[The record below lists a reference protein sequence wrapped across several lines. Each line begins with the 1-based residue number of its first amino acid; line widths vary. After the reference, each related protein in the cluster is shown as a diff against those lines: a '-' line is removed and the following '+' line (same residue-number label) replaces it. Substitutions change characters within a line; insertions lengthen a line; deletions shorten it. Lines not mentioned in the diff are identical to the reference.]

1 MQACAPPLLSAA
13 CMTGCI
19 CTCLGVQDLS
29 SAASLLSVHSMQTPL
44 GWASAGLAHMWP
56 EWRGAQRAARLA
68 RAVASESS
76 GVPGAAA
83 QLERHLYAEV
93 VPGSEAW
100 GTALCAGTNFLVRA
114 DALQA
119 RPAAQQKG

>member
-1 MQACAPPLLSAA
+1 
-13 CMTGCI
+13 
-19 CTCLGVQDLS
+19 
-29 SAASLLSVHSMQTPL
+29 MQTPL

-76 GVPGAAA
+76 GAPGAAA